1 MKKIK
6 VLLSFTRLA
15 VAEKI
20 AFYRNVIAKLTENR
34 VFPNPDVS
42 LETAKTAVDKMET
55 SYIASKDGSH
65 TAVAMLHAD
74 EQAADDIFRTLAAY
88 VDRIGNGD
96 ETNLLSSGFQISKQP
111 TPIQKATLAVE
122 DGTNSGC
129 VKLVAKA
136 VEKAG
141 AYIWQYSKDLL
152 PAEENGWVNAGTST
166 RSYYDVEEL
175 AVAARYYFR
184 VAAVTPE
191 GTTDFSSPVTKIV
204 V

>member
-6 VLLSFTRLA
+6 VLLSFSRLA
-15 VAEKI
+15 IAEKI
-20 AFYRNVIAKLTENR
+20 AFYRNVITKLTGNPI
-34 VFPNPDVS
+34 FPTPDVS
-42 LETAKTAVDKMET
+42 LDAAKAAVDKMET

-65 TAVAMLHAD
+65 TAIAMLHAD
-74 EQAADDIFRTLAAY
+74 EEAADEVFRTLAAY

-96 ETNLLSSGFQISKQP
+96 EANLLSSGFQISKQP
-111 TPIQKATLAVE
+111 APIYKAALAVE
-122 DGTNSGC
+122 DGANSGC

-141 AYIWQYSKDLL
+141 AYIWQYAKDML
-152 PAEENGWVNAGTST
+152 PAEEKDWTNAGTST

-175 AVAARYYFR
+175 MVASRYYFR
-184 VAAVTPE
+184 VAAITPS
-191 GTTDFSSPVTKIV
+191 GTTDFSSPVAKIV